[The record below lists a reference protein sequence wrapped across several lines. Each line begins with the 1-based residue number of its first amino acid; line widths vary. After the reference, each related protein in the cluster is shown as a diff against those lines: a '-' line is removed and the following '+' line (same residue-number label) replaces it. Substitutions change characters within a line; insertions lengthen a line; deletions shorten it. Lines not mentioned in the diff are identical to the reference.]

1 MDVPAAANALGTLGA
16 ICWSIQ
22 LIPQIVINYRRHN
35 ATGLQPSMMM
45 LWAWAGVPLGVY
57 NIVEN
62 FNIALR
68 VQPQLLTFLS
78 LVTWIQCYY
87 YEHVRLHV
95 SLSCNSSLTSQK
107 WSTIR
112 CLAVVTPIAAVMAG
126 IQTALVFALRIPKSR
141 GIEWPM
147 IVMAVLSATLLAAGV
162 LRHYWDIYVHRTVRG
177 ISFIF
182 VAIDAAGD
190 VFSLASI
197 FFQPTVD
204 VLGIVIYATE
214 FVLWCGVF
222 ACGGYYNFLPWF
234 RKKVQARNEADGSS
248 VEDSPGPNEP
258 AASGNG
264 VALHDLPSSTSVFR
278 TASREGSGLRS
289 RKIASHGN
297 QDVVS

>member
-16 ICWSIQ
+16 VCWSIQ
-22 LIPQIVINYRRHN
+22 LIPQVVINYRRHN
-35 ATGLQPSMMM
+35 ATGLQASMMM

-57 NIVEN
+57 NIVED
-62 FNIALR
+62 FNIALQI
-68 VQPQLLTFLS
+68 QPQILTFLS

-87 YEHVRLHV
+87 YQRNWSVLR
-95 SLSCNSSLTSQK
+95 SLS
-107 WSTIR
+107 
-112 CLAVVTPIAAVMAG
+112 VVAPIAAVMAG
-126 IQTALVFALRIPKSR
+126 IQVALVIGLRVVKAR
-141 GIEWPM
+141 GVEWPM
-147 IVMAVLSATLLAAGV
+147 TLMAVLSAALLAAGV

-197 FFQPTVD
+197 LFQPRVD

-222 ACGGYYNFLPWF
+222 ACGGYYNLLPWIR
-234 RKKVQARNEADGSS
+234 RKLLARDDGAAGMGGTSID
-248 VEDSPGPNEP
+248 EDPQSPG
-258 AASGNG
+258 AGDVAQNG

-278 TASREGSGLRS
+278 TASRDDSGLRP
-289 RKIASHGN
+289 RTVAS
-297 QDVVS
+297 QQSQPK